1 MPSHAAA
8 NPAIQQMYINGRFC
22 YAFKFGIVTNGL
34 GIVRHISFY
43 NKDFLESHPE
53 IIVEKK
59 SASPDVGQV
68 PHRLQSTGSD
78 AEGFLSEASLINPM
92 TFLGDAAFDSIRIY
106 KYLLHETSFVKAY
119 IPLKNK
125 LKIKGIHFTVNADGI
140 PCCPHD
146 VSLPMK
152 REGACP
158 IYAAGSRP

>member
-1 MPSHAAA
+1 MLTGFSDSSSFQKAKGFSDSYDPYRAAYDSMPSHAAA

-78 AEGFLSEASLINPM
+78 AEGFLSEASPYQ
-92 TFLGDAAFDSIRIY
+92 S
-106 KYLLHETSFVKAY
+106 
-119 IPLKNK
+119 
-125 LKIKGIHFTVNADGI
+125 
-140 PCCPHD
+140 HD
-146 VSLPMK
+146 LSGRCRFRFHQDL
-152 REGACP
+152 
-158 IYAAGSRP
+158 